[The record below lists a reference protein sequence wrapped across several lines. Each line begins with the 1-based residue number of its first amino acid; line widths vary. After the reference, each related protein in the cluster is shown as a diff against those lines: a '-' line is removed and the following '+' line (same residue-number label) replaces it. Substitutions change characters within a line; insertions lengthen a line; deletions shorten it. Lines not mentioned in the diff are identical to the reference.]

1 MQIDTHSHTHTAQ
14 HSTHGKTFTIRF
26 SDFFPPR
33 NKIVDGWIS
42 LLILR
47 SRARPHTRV
56 HKTTNIIGGFEI
68 EISDTR
74 RRGNHLTG
82 HSNDHVVKSRSINVA
97 CGETN
102 FQVFQL
108 ATLTQLQALHDTLRK
123 SRTSWFCFFLNS
135 LILLWG
141 LLSGC
146 YIFLNRWSLVGK
158 AEERGDDTCEAND
171 IQLGTEDQGRDGGKV
186 KAPFFHFSLPNPQD
200 HPPWRGGVGRG
211 RSRDFLV
218 AFSNVAPV
226 LLLLL
231 PPSRFLKWRRAPSLG
246 GGGGRL

>member
-1 MQIDTHSHTHTAQ
+1 M
-14 HSTHGKTFTIRF
+14 G
-26 SDFFPPR
+26 
-33 NKIVDGWIS
+33 
-42 LLILR
+42 
-47 SRARPHTRV
+47 
-56 HKTTNIIGGFEI
+56 
-68 EISDTR
+68 
-74 RRGNHLTG
+74 
-82 HSNDHVVKSRSINVA
+82 VVV
-97 CGETN
+97 
-102 FQVFQL
+102 
-108 ATLTQLQALHDTLRK
+108 
-123 SRTSWFCFFLNS
+123 
-135 LILLWG
+135 
-141 LLSGC
+141 GC

-186 KAPFFHFSLPNPQD
+186 KAPFFYFSLPNPQD

-246 GGGGRL
+246 GGGGRAGRL